1 MHDARTSLSREVA
14 ENVRAFFGPKVYE
27 TIIPRNTRVA
37 EAPSHGKPILLYDFD
52 CAGSQAYI
60 KLATEIIERERR
72 NKAAYRRLS
81 EDPRG
86 PMNAPLQ
93 KSRLGR
99 GLASLIGEPVPGG
112 TAAAAARGR
121 AAPGGDGRSCGR
133 ASSIRART
141 SATRSWP
148 SSPSRSAPRASC
160 SRSSCARSTGGYEI
174 VAGER
179 RWRAAQKAG
188 LHTVP
193 VIARDLTDKEV
204 LELAIIEN
212 VQRADLNAIEEAA
225 GYRELIERFDYSQEQ
240 LSEIIGKSRSHVANT
255 LRLLK
260 LPDGVQTMVQ
270 DGRLTAGHAR
280 ALIGR
285 DDAEGLAHASST
297 RASTCAR
304 SRRWCRTAAT
314 YGDRQRG
321 ITHPARQGSRHQGLR
336 EGAFGVLGL
345 KVEIKRGSGESGN
358 LVIKFGNFDQLD
370 YIRQRLGRRLSSAAR
385 ALDAGARLLHLP
397 DAISPCVR

>member
-1 MHDARTSLSREVA
+1 
-14 ENVRAFFGPKVYE
+14 
-27 TIIPRNTRVA
+27 
-37 EAPSHGKPILLYDFD
+37 
-52 CAGSQAYI
+52 
-60 KLATEIIERERR
+60 
-72 NKAAYRRLS
+72 
-81 EDPRG
+81 
-86 PMNAPLQ
+86 MNAPLP
-93 KSRLGR
+93 SRLGR
-99 GLASLIGEPVPGG
+99 GLAALMKEPVQG
-112 TAAAAARGR
+112 TAPLPPEGQQRMVPTSDVRPSRLNPRKEFRDEDLTELA
-121 AAPGGDGRSCGR
+121 D
-133 ASSIRART
+133 SIRSKGLVQPIIVRPAE
-141 SATRSWP
+141 
-148 SSPSRSAPRASC
+148 
-160 SRSSCARSTGGYEI
+160 GGYEI

-260 LPDGVQTMVQ
+260 LPEGVQTMVQ

-285 DDAEGLAHASST
+285 GDAENLAQRIIDESLNVREVEAMVQGAEVGGGVSV
-297 RASTCAR
+297 
-304 SRRWCRTAAT
+304 SRT
-314 YGDRQRG
+314 
-321 ITHPARQGSRHQGLR
+321 PR
-336 EGAFGVLGL
+336 EKDPDTKAFEKELSALLDL

-358 LVIKFGNFDQLD
+358 LIIKFGNFDQLD
-370 YIRQRLGRRLSSAAR
+370 YIRQRLG
-385 ALDAGARLLHLP
+385 GA
-397 DAISPCVR
+397 